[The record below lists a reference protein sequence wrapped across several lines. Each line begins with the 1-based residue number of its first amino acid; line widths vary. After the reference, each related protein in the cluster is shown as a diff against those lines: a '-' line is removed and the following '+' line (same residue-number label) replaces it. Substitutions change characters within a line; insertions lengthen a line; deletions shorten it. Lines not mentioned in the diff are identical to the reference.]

1 MHIRT
6 FYTLTPTL
14 FLLSRPFALDY
25 ISAIWTR
32 LVSLFDTTIKSIT
45 IVEDNGIPAH
55 ETIKNVFT
63 TDYNKYRDEDTILA
77 NKKMQDIKVI
87 WTPEK
92 IIFSDGTSLE

>member
-32 LVSLFDTTIKSIT
+32 LVS
-45 IVEDNGIPAH
+45 EDNGIPAH